1 MTELILVAVGLAI
14 VLGVAALILFETA
27 IVIDPGTVALVLR
40 RGRATERALTP
51 GRHFVEP
58 WRKVMVQ
65 VYPSRELT
73 FVAGGPSVDDPRVEF
88 ADEPLRVHLGDRALA
103 TVSYT
108 VRCQLDPAK
117 LKDVHE
123 RYGPDGIWPAVR
135 DATRQALLTEVGTSD
150 LTIEDVYGEGFVAL
164 EQRLTASLERT
175 LGAVG
180 FELRMFSLRE
190 IDLGETGEIV
200 QAVVRS
206 DVELEREQARTKV
219 RRARIENDAAI
230 APLLD
235 DVDGDTLIRYRQIEA
250 WSDILHRWDGDRPIP
265 SALTMPLLSDPVAR
279 SSRTLDNEHAAP
291 DETAEP
297 TAEPS

>member
-1 MTELILVAVGLAI
+1 MTGLIIVAVGLAI
-14 VLGVAALILFETA
+14 VLVVAALVLFETA
-27 IVIDPGTVALVLR
+27 VVIDPGTVALVLR

-51 GRHFVEP
+51 GRHFVQP

-65 VYPSRELT
+65 VYPARELT
-73 FVAGGPSVDDPRVEF
+73 LVAGGPSVDDPRVEF

-108 VRCQLDPAK
+108 VRCQLDTAK

-135 DATRQALLTEVGTSD
+135 DATRRALLGDISTSE
-150 LTIEDVYGEGFVAL
+150 LTIADVYGDGFVAL

-175 LGAVG
+175 LGDMG
-180 FELRMFSLRE
+180 FELRMFTLRE

-200 QAVVRS
+200 QAVVRA
-206 DVELEREQARTKV
+206 DVELEREQALTKV
-219 RRARIENDAAI
+219 RTARVENDAAI

-235 DVDGDTLIRYRQIEA
+235 GADGDALIRYRQIEA
-250 WSDILHRWDGDRPIP
+250 WYDILHRWDGDRPIP
-265 SALTMPLLSDPVAR
+265 SALTMPLLSDPAAH
-279 SSRTLDNEHAAP
+279 SSTTLDTAHAAP
-291 DETAEP
+291 DETAPP
-297 TAEPS
+297 TADQP